1 LLANSTLV
9 LSVNAIEADSNLT
22 LPQASSPIKDGKATP
37 TQTAS
42 PIKESN
48 EATPPPKEGNATLI
62 EAALPYIKAI
72 MTPEDKGFPR
82 LECPVPTHGRYDYLR
97 NQSIY
102 HNYADSGGRRKYF
115 FALDLHQS
123 VTILPRLLGSI
134 IEAIRFLG
142 PAQCAL
148 SIVEGR
154 SDDGTFEVLQTLSEA
169 LQKESIPYFFKSSDK
184 NPLGTPGARIEML
197 SDLRNEALEPM
208 ISNPD
213 HYSMNDTTVVFLND
227 ISLCMEDI
235 LELIHQRV
243 HQKADMTCGMD
254 WKNLW
259 RDPTFYDVWI
269 ARGMNGDSFFEIPA
283 DGSWDSAWNL
293 FWNNQKAKGNVVR
306 RKPFLL

>member
-1 LLANSTLV
+1 MQ
-9 LSVNAIEADSNLT
+9 ADSY
-22 LPQASSPIKDGKATP
+22 A
-37 TQTAS
+37 TQTQAAR
-42 PIKESN
+42 PLKEDIQTAPT
-48 EATPPPKEGNATLI
+48 EKEGNATLI

-72 MTPEDKGFPR
+72 MTPQDNTFPR
-82 LECPVPTHGRYDYLR
+82 LECPVPSHDRYDYLR
-97 NQSIY
+97 NQSTY
-102 HNYADSGGRRKYF
+102 HNSADSGGRRKYF

-154 SDDGTFEVLQTLSEA
+154 SDDGTFEVLQKLSEA
-169 LQKESIPYFFKSSDK
+169 LKEESIPYFFKSSDK
-184 NPLGTPGARIEML
+184 NPLSAPGTRIQML
-197 SDLRNEALEPM
+197 ADLRNEALEPM

-213 HYSMNDTTVVFLND
+213 QYSMNDTTVVFLND
-227 ISLCMEDI
+227 VALCMEDI
-235 LELIHQRV
+235 LELIHQRG
-243 HQKADMTCGMD
+243 HQRADMTCGMD

-269 ARGMNGDSFFEIPA
+269 ARGMNGDSFFEIPP

-293 FWNNQKAKGNVVR
+293 FWNDQKAKGR
-306 RKPFLL
+306 